1 MREVGISLECQIMQ
15 IHLLSD
21 VASRTLDNREAQQ
34 VRLQVVTLFFFYSRN
49 QQNSKQNKTQ

>member
-21 VASRTLDNREAQQ
+21 VSARTLDNREAQQ
-34 VRLQVVTLFFFYSRN
+34 VRQQVVTLFYFCN
-49 QQNSKQNKTQ
+49 WQNSKQTKTQ

>member
-34 VRLQVVTLFFFYSRN
+34 VRLQVVTLLFFYSCN